1 MNIRMKKMILSTIQQ
16 ITSDR
21 PLTLVM
27 MGVLF
32 GGLAY
37 IAYVAVSLSPSDLQ
51 LAIRYTSF
59 GETHF
64 YRDQWWYLLTFIG
77 FGVLFLIAHVGMTAK
92 LVAIELKQLAYA
104 FAWLSVIVLVLMFT
118 YTYSV
123 LGIAYLN

>member
-1 MNIRMKKMILSTIQQ
+1 MKQLISSTIQK

-21 PLTLVM
+21 PLSLLM
-27 MGVLF
+27 IGVIL

-37 IAYVAVSLSPSDLQ
+37 ILYVALSLSSSDLQ
-51 LAIRYTSF
+51 LAVRYTSF

-64 YRDQWWYLLTFIG
+64 YRDQWWYLFSFIG
-77 FGVLFLIAHVGMTAK
+77 FGILFLIAHIGMTAK
-92 LVAIELKQLAYA
+92 LVAIDLKQLAYA
-104 FAWLSVIVLVLMFT
+104 FALLSVVILIIMFA

>member
-1 MNIRMKKMILSTIQQ
+1 MKQQIKTTIQQ
-16 ITSDR
+16 IISDR
-21 PLTLVM
+21 PLSLLLL
-27 MGVLF
+27 GIIL

-37 IAYVAVSLSPSDLQ
+37 IVYVALNLSANDLQ

-64 YRDQWWYLLTFIG
+64 YRDQWWYLLSFIG
-77 FGVLFLIAHVGMTAK
+77 FGFLFLVAHVGLTAK

-104 FAWLSVIVLVLMFT
+104 FGWLSILLLVLMFA

>member
-1 MNIRMKKMILSTIQQ
+1 MKQLVKSTIQQ

-21 PLTLVM
+21 PLSLLM
-27 MGVLF
+27 FGVLL

-37 IAYVAVSLSPSDLQ
+37 IVYVAISLSASDLQ

-59 GETHF
+59 GDTHF
-64 YRDQWWYLLTFIG
+64 YRDQWWYLLGFIG
-77 FGVLFLIAHVGMTAK
+77 FGILFLIAHVGMTAK

-104 FAWLSVIVLVLMFT
+104 FAWLSLLVLILMFA